1 MLLYQIQRENLILK
15 VLDMRRTFICRV
27 IFVVVVVV
35 SACVQSLYAENWPCW
50 RGPRGDG
57 TSLETNVP
65 VQWDAN
71 THILWK
77 TPVPGIGHA
86 SPIVWNNV
94 VFTATALP
102 DTQERVLICFDRTT
116 GACLWQ
122 KAVLKASFERKH
134 GDNSF
139 ASGTPATDGKY
150 IYVSFLDG
158 DDVVVAAY
166 DFAGQQVWLKR
177 PGTFSSP
184 HGYSCSPVVYKDKL
198 IVNGCSNTDS
208 FVAALACSD
217 GRTVWKTSQDKPALS
232 YSTPLIRPLA
242 GRTQMIFCGNQGVT
256 GYNPEDGS
264 RYWSIDGPSE
274 EFCASPVY
282 SEHSGLVFV
291 SSSWPARHLLAIKP
305 DGTGNVTETHLAWR
319 TTEGAYYVPSPVCV
333 DGYLLTTMTSGEVN
347 CIDAASGTIL
357 WKEKLGR
364 QYASPVL
371 ANGLVYMPNDD
382 GVITV
387 IKPGPAF
394 EKVAQNSIAEKMYAS
409 PAISNG
415 QLFLRG
421 EKHLFC
427 IGQ

>member
-1 MLLYQIQRENLILK
+1 MQKTLFGRIVFGVLLLAGIQ
-15 VLDMRRTFICRV
+15 
-27 IFVVVVVV
+27 
-35 SACVQSLYAENWPCW
+35 SGYAENWPCW

-86 SPIVWNNV
+86 SPIVWEDV
-94 VFTATALP
+94 IFTATALL
-102 DTQERVLICFDRTT
+102 DSQERVLLCFDRKT

-122 KAVLKASFERKH
+122 KTVVKASLEQKH
-134 GDNSF
+134 NDNSY

-150 IYVSFLDG
+150 VYVSFLDG
-158 DDVVVAAY
+158 KDVVVAAY
-166 DFAGQQVWLKR
+166 DFAGQQIWLKR

-184 HGYSCSPVVYKDKL
+184 HGYSCSLVLYKDTV
-198 IVNGCSNTDS
+198 IINGGSKGDS
-208 FVAALACSD
+208 FAAALSGTD
-217 GRTVWKTSQDKPALS
+217 GQTLWKISLDKPALT
-232 YSTPLIRPLA
+232 YSTPLIRPIA
-242 GRTQMIFCGNQGVT
+242 GRAQMIFCGNQGVA
-256 GYNPEDGS
+256 GYNPDDGS
-264 RYWSIDGPSE
+264 RYWIIDGPSE
-274 EFCASPVY
+274 EFCSSPVY
-282 SEHSGLVFV
+282 SERAGLIFV
-291 SSSWPARHLLAIKP
+291 CSSWPERHLLAIKP
-305 DGTGNVTETHLAWR
+305 DDTGNVTEACILWR
-319 TTEGAYYVPSPVCV
+319 TKEGAYYVPSPVCV
-333 DGYLLTTMTSGEVN
+333 DGYLLTTATSGEVY
-347 CIDAASGTIL
+347 CFDAAGGKVL

-371 ANGLVYMPNDD
+371 VNGLVYMPNDD

-394 EKVAQNSIAEKMYAS
+394 ERIAQNALGEKMYAS

-415 QLFLRG
+415 QIFLRG
-421 EKHLFC
+421 EKNLFC